1 MRPEVWVPA
10 VATLAAALA
19 PIVVPAIARYFKNDP
34 STEAAVPPS
43 NTARVRRLLALAAI
57 PAAVAVFLAPQP
69 WSWIAAGA
77 YVAVLIAVLV
87 WSWLRARRHPRVLP
101 EAAKLLEAGHR
112 PAPGFEYDRDFLP
125 DLVRVYTKN
134 DLATEPGTRGGGR
147 FEETPQETTAEQ
159 RRSFDSIVLDPKVR
173 HIAIT
178 GEAGVGKTFLLRYW
192 EHQLRHRTT
201 PDRVSKYKPLL
212 VAARRL
218 VGCTTIAEAFG
229 ENSPDVLT
237 RPPGKGLTWLVMID
251 AFDEITAAEDR
262 AQVEH
267 LVFEAVEDATKHD
280 RACKFVLTTRG
291 LTDDRRRSFESRGV
305 NEFELRPFTSEQLHA
320 FLVNAETSIPDREQ
334 QTAAYTAA
342 VAKAD
347 RFLNRWEDED
357 DLLELIKLPLLAR
370 VAATI
375 YFQDRHLEL
384 PSRRIDIYHDAI
396 EHWIA
401 QFHKRMSAEHEKHGP
416 ALRLLHKWHGTEGE
430 PDHETT
436 DVAVRNLL
444 RRLASQ
450 YLASDQRPVVGIAC
464 DLLRLPVHP
473 KDPRELDALVTLLE
487 ASGLVHDVRTANS
500 HFVHKSYAE
509 FLAAPDALASY
520 RNPKDWDDAFRDPE
534 RRIGAIFAF
543 AQIPHDQRAAL
554 IETLRGQAD
563 CAQALGWIAAEGL
576 CVVEET
582 GRIDHDTRNTL
593 IETVFQ
599 AWPPYPKADWW
610 RLLRGL
616 CNVKHARDLLFR
628 FVEEGRLSES
638 DRADISGILADHDPR
653 GVDLLRDFV
662 DEGNHPWIRW
672 SAASDLMGHDLDA
685 AREILDGFAADPNNP
700 DDARLAALRS
710 LVVYWP
716 EQTVSRLIE
725 FADDPKVSASDRVVA
740 ARALTDHDASAA
752 EDRLRRFID
761 ERGFE
766 GSARVLAATWLCEL
780 DRDAGIAVLHAVAS
794 TRAMI
799 PNVRTIAAEGLADY
813 DRESGVVLLWE
824 LAKDRFAT
832 NGTRVRLLSM
842 LRELDPEP
850 ARRELEG
857 LAADRSLDPVNR
869 MVVARLLAEDGAPV
883 DAAMLESIASDPSV
897 SDGDQVYA
905 IDEMLSADQSRW
917 TDRLRQYAADPAVHG
932 HARVNAAW
940 YLRQY
945 DFRLGVALLES
956 IADDDANEHVREHAL
971 SNLVKTAHPTA
982 RRRLLDLA
990 EDPHAP
996 GAARIE
1002 AVRSLM
1008 PRLGEQGLTILRA
1021 LRSDRRLQP
1030 EDRAEALVSLI
1041 EFDESEATDQLAE
1054 LADDPQALEDARI
1067 KAATALARYNL
1078 FHAVASLRRI
1088 SKGEEVSDNGRASA
1102 ARELIRFDPEG
1113 AVSFLSDLASDTDID
1128 DKARVNAAKHVAE
1141 VDRETGRSLLLPLA
1155 QETGLC
1161 RSFTVEAA
1169 YWLYKSGDDRGT
1181 TLLTAYATGRELD
1194 DQARVEAARR
1204 LLELDR
1210 ERGTALLTEFAS
1222 DIGLDSRAQTDA
1234 ALALARVDREAGLAA
1249 LRDIAG
1255 GPPTL
1260 DGRVACAAAGIA
1272 KLQPAEGKRLLHVL
1286 AANENDRGLT
1296 RVIAADELAERE
1308 RSTGLPILRDLAE
1321 GDSLEPFAREVA
1333 ARRFVEFERV
1343 IGGELVRQMI
1353 EDRSV
1358 PAQARVEAAEDVPV
1372 ENFTEFIALQRR
1384 IADDP
1389 EFGGLGR
1396 VSVALTI
1403 SYEKKREGLDRLR
1416 DLAND
1421 PGLDETERC
1430 WAEVNLALRDVGV
1443 RASLED
1449 RRFDPDAVDFARL
1462 REAADELIRL
1472 DLRSG
1477 QWFRR
1482 RIEALEL
1489 QAEVGLVHE

>member
-34 STEAAVPPS
+34 SADAPAS

-57 PAAVAVFLAPQP
+57 PAAIAVFLAPQP

-77 YVAVLIAVLV
+77 YVAVLVAVLV

-134 DLATEPGTRGGGR
+134 DLAAEPGARGGGR

-192 EHQLRHRTT
+192 EHELRHRT
-201 PDRVSKYKPLL
+201 PSSDPVSRFRPLL

-218 VGCTTIAEAFG
+218 VGCSTILEAFG
-229 ENSPDVLT
+229 ETSADVLT

-251 AFDEITAAEDR
+251 AFDEITEAKDR
-262 AQVEH
+262 AQVER
-267 LVFEAVEDATKHD
+267 LVFEAIEDTAKHS
-280 RACKFVLTTRG
+280 RARKFVFTTRG

-305 NEFELRPFTSEQLHA
+305 AEFELRPFTTDQLHA
-320 FLVNAETSIPDREQ
+320 FFVNAETSIPDRE
-334 QTAAYTAA
+334 TESPAFTAA
-342 VAKAD
+342 VEKAD
-347 RFLNRWEDED
+347 RFLKRWEGED
-357 DLLELIKLPLLAR
+357 DLLELLKLPLLAR
-370 VAATI
+370 VAATV
-375 YFQDRHLEL
+375 YFHDRHLEL
-384 PSRRIDIYHDAI
+384 PSRRVDIYHDAI

-401 QFHKRMSAEHEKHGP
+401 QFHKRMSVEHEKHGP
-416 ALRLLHKWHGTEGE
+416 ALRLLHKWHGAEGE
-430 PDHETT
+430 PGHDTA
-436 DVAVRNLL
+436 DLAIRKFL
-444 RRLASQ
+444 RVLASR
-450 YLASDQRPVVGIAC
+450 YLAAGQPPVVGLAC
-464 DLLRLPVHP
+464 VLMEIQVRP
-473 KDPRELDALVTLLE
+473 KDPGELEALVTLLE
-487 ASGLVHDVRTANS
+487 ATGLVHDVRTTTS

-509 FLAAPDALASY
+509 YLAAPDALASY
-520 RNPKDWDDAFRDPE
+520 RNPKDWNDAFLDPE
-534 RRIGAIFAF
+534 RRISAIFAF
-543 AQIPHDQRAAL
+543 AQLPHDQRSAL
-554 IETLRGQAD
+554 IEMMGERAD
-563 CAQALGWIAAEGL
+563 CTQVLGWIAAEGL
-576 CVVEET
+576 CVVKGT
-582 GRIDHDTRNTL
+582 GRIDHELRNGL
-593 IETVFQ
+593 IETVFE
-599 AWPPYPKADWW
+599 AWPPNPNPDWW
-610 RLLRGL
+610 RLIRGL
-616 CNVKHARDLLFR
+616 CTVKHARDLLFR
-628 FVEEGRLSES
+628 FVEEGRRSET
-638 DRADISGILADHDPR
+638 DRVEISSSLAIHERRGI
-653 GVDLLRDFV
+653 DLLRDFAG
-662 DEGNHPWIRW
+662 EGNDPWIRW
-672 SAASDLMGHDLDA
+672 SAASDLSGHDLDA
-685 AREILDGFAADPNNP
+685 ARETLDGLAADPSNP
-700 DDARLAALRS
+700 DYARLAALRT
-710 LVVYWP
+710 LAGYWP

-740 ARALTDHDASAA
+740 ARALTDHDASVA

-766 GSARVLAATWLCEL
+766 DSARVLAATWLCEF
-780 DRDAGIAVLHAVAS
+780 DRDAGTAVLRAIAS
-794 TRAMI
+794 TRAMN
-799 PNVRTIAAEGLADY
+799 PNLRTSAAEGLADY
-813 DRESGVVLLWE
+813 DRESGVALLWE
-824 LAKDRFAT
+824 LARDRFAT
-832 NGTRVRLLSM
+832 NVTRIWILSK

-857 LAADRSLDPVNR
+857 LMADRSLDAVNR
-869 MVVARLLAEDGAPV
+869 MVVARLRAEDGDPV
-883 DAAMLESIASDPSV
+883 DTAMLESIASDPSV

-905 IDEMLSADQSRW
+905 IDEMLRAGRERM
-917 TDRLRQYAADPAVHG
+917 TDRLRRYATDPSIDG
-932 HARVNAAW
+932 HARVSAAF
-940 YLRQY
+940 YLSRY
-945 DFRLGVALLES
+945 DFRSAIPLLED
-956 IADDDANEHVREHAL
+956 IANDPISDLAREHAL
-971 SNLVKTAHPTA
+971 STLMRAGHPTA

-1021 LRSDRRLQP
+1021 LRSDQRLQP
-1030 EDRAEALVSLI
+1030 EDRAEVLVSLI

-1054 LADDPQALEDARI
+1054 LADDPEALEDARI
-1067 KAATALARYNL
+1067 KAASALARYDL
-1078 FHAVASLRRI
+1078 SHAVVSLRRI
-1088 SKGEEVSDNGRASA
+1088 SESEEVSDNGRASA
-1102 ARELIRFDPEG
+1102 ARELIRFDPDH
-1113 AVSFLSDLASDTDID
+1113 AVSFLSDLASGTDID

-1169 YWLYKSGDDRGT
+1169 YWLYKSGDDRGKA
-1181 TLLTAYATGRELD
+1181 LLTAYATGRELD

-1210 ERGTALLTEFAS
+1210 VRGTELLTEFAS
-1222 DIGLDSRAQTDA
+1222 DLGLDSRAQTDA
-1234 ALALARVDREAGLAA
+1234 ALALARVDREAGLSA
-1249 LRDIAG
+1249 LRDIAE

-1272 KLQPAEGKRLLHVL
+1272 KLQPTEGKRLLHAL

-1296 RVIAADELAERE
+1296 RVIAADELAERD

-1343 IGGELVRQMI
+1343 IGGELVSQMI

-1358 PAQARVEAAEDVPV
+1358 PAQARAEAAEDVPV
-1372 ENFTEFIALQRR
+1372 ENFSEFITLQRR
-1384 IADDP
+1384 FADDP

-1416 DLAND
+1416 ALADD

-1430 WAEVNLALRDVGV
+1430 WAEVNLALRDVGA

-1449 RRFDPDAVDFARL
+1449 RRFDPNAVDFARL
-1462 REAADELIRL
+1462 KAVADELIRL

-1477 QWFRR
+1477 HWFRR
-1482 RIEALEL
+1482 RIEALESF
-1489 QAEVGLVHE
+1489 AGVGLVHE

>member
-19 PIVVPAIARYFKNDP
+19 PIVVPAIARYFNNDP
-34 STEAAVPPS
+34 STDTPAPAS
-43 NTARVRRLLALAAI
+43 NTARARRLLALAAI
-57 PAAVAVFLAPQP
+57 PAAITVFLAPQP
-69 WSWIAAGA
+69 WNWIAAGA
-77 YVAVLIAVLV
+77 YAAVLIAVLV
-87 WSWLRARRHPRVLP
+87 SSWLRTRRHPHVLP

-134 DLATEPGTRGGGR
+134 DLAAEPGTRGGGR
-147 FEETPQETTAEQ
+147 LEETPQETTAEQ
-159 RRSFDSIVLDPKVR
+159 RRSFDSIILDPKVR

-192 EHQLRHRTT
+192 EHKLRHRTT

-212 VAARRL
+212 VTARRL
-218 VGCTTIAEAFG
+218 VGRTTIAEAFG
-229 ENSPDVLT
+229 SSPDVLT

-251 AFDEITAAEDR
+251 AFDEITSADDR

-334 QTAAYTAA
+334 QTPAYTAA

-347 RFLNRWEDED
+347 RFLDRWEDED

-375 YFQDRHLEL
+375 YFHDRHLEL

-396 EHWIA
+396 EHWIT
-401 QFHKRMSAEHEKHGP
+401 QFHKRMSIEHEKHGP
-416 ALRLLHKWHGTEGE
+416 ALRLLHKWHGTETE
-430 PDHETT
+430 PDHDTT
-436 DVAVRNLL
+436 DAAIRDLL

-450 YLASDQRPVVGIAC
+450 YLESDQRPVVGIAC

-473 KDPRELDALVTLLE
+473 KDPRELEALVTLLE
-487 ASGLVHDVRTANS
+487 ASGLVHDVRTADS

-520 RNPKDWDDAFRDPE
+520 RHPKDWESAFRNPE

-554 IETLRGQAD
+554 IETLREQAD

-576 CVVEET
+576 CVVKET
-582 GRIDHDTRNTL
+582 GRIDYDTRNTL
-593 IETVFQ
+593 IEMTLG

-610 RLLRGL
+610 RLIRGL

-628 FVEEGRLSES
+628 IVEEGRLSES
-638 DRADISGILADHDPR
+638 DRVDISGILANHDPR
-653 GVDLLRDFV
+653 GVELLRDFAS
-662 DEGNHPWIRW
+662 EGNDPWIRW
-672 SAASDLMGHDLDA
+672 AAANELLVFELDA
-685 AREILDGFAADPNNP
+685 AAEIHEGFVADLNNP
-700 DDARLAALRS
+700 DSSRLAALQS
-710 LVVYWP
+710 LVMNWP
-716 EQTVSRLIE
+716 EATVPRLME
-725 FADDPKVSASDRVVA
+725 FANEPNVGANERAKAASS
-740 ARALTDHDASAA
+740 LTEHDAAAA
-752 EDRLRRFID
+752 EDLLRQFID
-761 ERGFE
+761 KRGFDDATR
-766 GSARVLAATWLCEL
+766 SYAATWLAKI
-780 DRDAGIAVLHAVAS
+780 DRDGGTAALRAIAEN
-794 TRAMI
+794 RAMDQSA
-799 PNVRTIAAEGLADY
+799 RAAAAEALARY

-824 LAKDRFAT
+824 LVRDRSAT
-832 NGTRVRLLSM
+832 KQTRIEHLSR
-842 LRELDPEP
+842 LRELDPDL
-850 ARRELEG
+850 ARRELAA
-857 LAADRSLDPVNR
+857 LAGDRALDATER
-869 MVVARLLAEDGAPV
+869 MMIARIASQDGAPL
-883 DAAMLESIASDPSV
+883 DTAIFESIVVDPSV
-897 SDGDQVYA
+897 RDSEQIQA
-905 IDEMLSADQSRW
+905 IDELLSVDQARMS
-917 TDRLRQYAADPAVHG
+917 DRLRQCATDPG
-932 HARVNAAW
+932 TDGDARVNAAF
-940 YLRQY
+940 YLSQY
-945 DFRLGVALLES
+945 DYRLAITLLES
-956 IADDDANEHVREHAL
+956 ILEDGAIRDYVREYAL
-971 SNLVKTAHPTA
+971 STLLRAGHPTA

-990 EDPHAP
+990 EDISVP
-996 GAARIE
+996 GATRIE

-1008 PRLGEQGLTILRA
+1008 PGLGEQGLTILRS
-1021 LRSDRRLQP
+1021 LRSDQRLQP

-1041 EFDESEATDQLAE
+1041 EFDEREATDQLAE
-1054 LADDPQALEDARI
+1054 LADDPQTFEDARI
-1067 KAATALARYNL
+1067 KAASALARYDL
-1078 FHAVASLRRI
+1078 SRAVASLRRI

-1141 VDRETGRSLLLPLA
+1141 VDRETGRALLLPLA
-1155 QETGLC
+1155 QEISLY

-1169 YWLYKSGDDRGT
+1169 YWLYKFGDDRGKA
-1181 TLLTAYATGRELD
+1181 LLTAYATGRELD

-1210 ERGTALLTEFAS
+1210 QRGTALLTEFAS
-1222 DIGLDSRAQTDA
+1222 DFGLDGQAQTDA
-1234 ALALARVDREAGLAA
+1234 ALALARVDRGAGLAA

-1272 KLQPAEGKRLLHVL
+1272 KLQPTEGKRLLHEL

-1296 RVIAADELAERE
+1296 RVIAADELAERD

-1321 GDSLEPFAREVA
+1321 GDTLEPFAREVA
-1333 ARRFVEFERV
+1333 ARRFVGFERV
-1343 IGGELVRQMI
+1343 TGGDLLWQMI
-1353 EDRSV
+1353 EDRSM
-1358 PAQARVEAAEDVPV
+1358 PDQARAEAAEDVPV
-1372 ENFTEFIALQRR
+1372 ENFSEFIKLQCRF
-1384 IADDP
+1384 ADDL
-1389 EFGGLGR
+1389 EFGGMGR

-1416 DLAND
+1416 ALAND
-1421 PGLDETERC
+1421 PGLDETEQC
-1430 WAEVNLALRDVGV
+1430 WAEVNLALRDVEA

-1449 RRFDPDAVDFARL
+1449 RRFDPNVVDFARL
-1462 REAADELIRL
+1462 REAANQSIRL

-1477 QWFRR
+1477 HWFRR
-1482 RIEALEL
+1482 RIEALESR
-1489 QAEVGLVHE
+1489 AGVGLVHE